1 MNSRAITDSQDF
13 LRLLEAVA
21 QDVHMLESQTG
32 ADRHTGEGVVGD
44 VAGHSS
50 DLHHQVW
57 EMPEH
62 GAAAGKNHPFV
73 NYVGRQF
80 RRRLFQHRAHRPD
93 DRLKRLSD
101 GVGHL
106 IGVDLDRAR
115 QAGDLVAAAD
125 LHADI
130 LFHRHGAAN
139 GDLDL
144 FGRPLADAQVVLA
157 LDVVGNGFVEAVAP
171 DSQGASD
178 DDPVERDHR
187 DLGGAAADVDN
198 HIARGIGDRHAS
210 PDGRSQ
216 RFGDQKSLARPGG
229 EGGVPH
235 GPPFDAGHPGRNA
248 DHDLW
253 PHQRE
258 AAAAL
263 VDEVAQHLLGDD
275 VVGDHPVSHRAHDF
289 DRLARL
295 ATKHIARFQPD
306 RFHLA
311 VFGGDRYDGRL
322 VYDDATTT
330 EKDEDV

>member
-73 NYVGRQF
+73 YYVGRQF

-93 DRLKRLSD
+93 DRLERLSD

-106 IGVDLDRAR
+106 VGVDLDRAR
-115 QAGDLVAAAD
+115 QTSDLVAAAH

-130 LFHRHGAAN
+130 LFHRHGAAD

-144 FGRPLADAQVVLA
+144 FRRPLADTQVVLA
-157 LDVVGNGFVEAVAP
+157 LDVVGDRLVEAVAP
-171 DSQGASD
+171 DPQGASD
-178 DDPVERDHR
+178 DDPVERDDR
-187 DLGGAAADVDN
+187 DLGGAAADVDD
-198 HIARGIGDRHAS
+198 HIARGIGHGHAGSDR
-210 PDGRSQ
+210 RRQ
-216 RFGDQKSLARPGG
+216 RLGDQKRLARTGG
-229 EGGVPH
+229 EGSVTH
-235 GPPFDAGHPGRNA
+235 GTPLDAGHSGRNT
-248 DHDLW
+248 DHDLR

-258 AAAAL
+258 ATAAL

-275 VVGDHPVSHRAHDF
+275 VVGDHPVAHGTHDL
-289 DRLARL
+289 DRLTRL
-295 ATKHIARFQPD
+295 ATKHIPGFQPD
-306 RFHLA
+306 RFHFA
-311 VFGGDRYDGRL
+311 VFGGDRYDRRL
-322 VYDDATTT
+322 VDDDA
-330 EKDEDV
+330 